1 MNENEAI
8 KNTEPEGSAPK
19 AAKEAFDW
27 LQCIVAALIF
37 TIILFTFFARIIG
50 VDGSSMYP
58 TLVDKEHVAVSNLFY
73 APKHGDIVIVR
84 QKTFKN
90 EPLVKRIIGL
100 EGDVIDIRD
109 GAVYRN
115 GEKLDESAYLMD
127 GMKTFESD
135 IRFPVTVAEGC
146 ILVMG
151 DNRTGSTD
159 SRSSMIGQIDKRCI
173 LGRVYAVI
181 LPLNKIGI
189 VR

>member
-1 MNENEAI
+1 MNENEAV
-8 KNTEPEGSAPK
+8 KNNEPENSVPK
-19 AAKEAFDW
+19 GAKEAFDW

-37 TIILFTFFARIIG
+37 TIVLFTFFARIIG

-73 APKHGDIVIVR
+73 KPKHGDVVIVR
-84 QKTFKN
+84 QKTFKS

-100 EGDVIDIRD
+100 EGDTVDIKD
-109 GAVYRN
+109 GAVYLN
-115 GEKLDESAYLMD
+115 GSKLDESKYLMD

-135 IRFPVTVAEGC
+135 IDFPVTVQEGC

-159 SRSSMIGQIDKRCI
+159 SRSSLIGQIDKRCI
-173 LGRVYAVI
+173 LGRVYAVL
-181 LPLNKIGI
+181 LPLSRIGI